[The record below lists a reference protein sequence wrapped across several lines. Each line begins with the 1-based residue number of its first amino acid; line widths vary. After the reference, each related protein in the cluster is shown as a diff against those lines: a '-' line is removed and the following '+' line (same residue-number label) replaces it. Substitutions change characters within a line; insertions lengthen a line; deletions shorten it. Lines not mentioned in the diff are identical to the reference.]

1 MAQVIYTGKV
11 SPSFPIK
18 NGTKQGCAL
27 APLLFANYFA
37 VMLDLAL
44 KDKSFGIPVHFR
56 TTGGLL
62 NIRRFTATT
71 KTLLEMVCDQL
82 FADDCALVAQTS
94 QDLQHKNHQYK
105 KDRSCISTT
114 SIL

>member
-1 MAQVIYTGKV
+1 MIVLEKVGIPSKTLKAIASLHDGMMAQVIYNGKV

-44 KDKSFGIPVHFR
+44 KDKKFGIPVHFR
-56 TTGGLL
+56 
-62 NIRRFTATT
+62 RFNKHTA
-71 KTLLEMVCDQL
+71 LYR
-82 FADDCALVAQTS
+82 
-94 QDLQHKNHQYK
+94 HN
-105 KDRSCISTT
+105 
-114 SIL
+114 